1 MYPGC
6 TKSSQAAP
14 RRGAAAGVVIRRAA
28 TFANQPQGLSR
39 VRLRLRSSAG
49 QQLQC
54 GPRDGGRVVQPGAP
68 RPGTGF
74 ACCPRTRGSRR
85 GAATGPG
92 NDKTRERRLH
102 RLVRLSRLLSGIAC
116 RSFAGVEPVA
126 AARDFEN
133 RYGYRPW
140 LVETFPMH
148 RSARRT
154 HVGATR
160 GRGRQEGLAADPVKE
175 TSELEPGCR
184 AAVNARPVVPAPVGE
199 GLSRECRAETR
210 ARRRETWRSGWL
222 TAPASKHRVLPSL
235 WRRIWRQ

>member
-1 MYPGC
+1 MHEIL
-6 TKSSQAAP
+6 SSSATP
-14 RRGAAAGVVIRRAA
+14 RRCSGGCCPQSRNFREPAAGFVASSASPAIVRRSAVAVRPSRRRA
-28 TFANQPQGLSR
+28 GR
-39 VRLRLRSSAG
+39 SAG
-49 QQLQC
+49 RKL
-54 GPRDGGRVVQPGAP
+54 PGAP

-126 AARDFEN
+126 AAQDFEN

-154 HVGATR
+154 GFMWVQPGDAG
-160 GRGRQEGLAADPVKE
+160 GRKD
-175 TSELEPGCR
+175 
-184 AAVNARPVVPAPVGE
+184 
-199 GLSRECRAETR
+199 
-210 ARRRETWRSGWL
+210 WL
-222 TAPASKHRVLPSL
+222 PIP
-235 WRRIWRQ
+235 